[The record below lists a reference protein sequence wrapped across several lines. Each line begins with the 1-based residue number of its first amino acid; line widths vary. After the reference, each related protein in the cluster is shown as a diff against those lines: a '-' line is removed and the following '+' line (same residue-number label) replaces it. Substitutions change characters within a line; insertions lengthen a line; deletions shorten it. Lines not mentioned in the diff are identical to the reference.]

1 MGYLSLVDVFFL
13 FDDFENL
20 NDSVDG
26 DMFFLEFVDSSVDIN
41 EGLYVLDEDE
51 FLWLIF
57 FEFL

>member
-13 FDDFENL
+13 FYDFENL